1 MFLSVSACR
10 RCRQALIYGGER
22 DGRRGPA
29 ALRIAVARTGRFST
43 AALEGHPASDRSVL
57 PPDLE
62 VIPGTDD
69 TIRPV
74 SATGPPKIEP
84 VTMATRCAALLTEK
98 I

>member
-1 MFLSVSACR
+1 MCLGVSAR
-10 RCRQALIYGGER
+10 RRRALSYGGER
-22 DGRRGPA
+22 DGRPGPA
-29 ALRIAVARTGRFST
+29 ALRIAAARTGRVSM

-74 SATGPPKIEP
+74 SATGPPKIEL
-84 VTMATRCAALLTEK
+84 VTMATRGAVLFTE
-98 I
+98 